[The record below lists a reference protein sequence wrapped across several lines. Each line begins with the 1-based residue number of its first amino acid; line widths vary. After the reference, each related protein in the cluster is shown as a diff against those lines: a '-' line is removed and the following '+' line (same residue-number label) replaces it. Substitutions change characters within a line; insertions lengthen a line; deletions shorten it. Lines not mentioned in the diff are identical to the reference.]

1 MTDILFSPI
10 RLDELD
16 TLVQN
21 AVNKALNNFTASGNQ
36 HGSAKPLRPKPETPI
51 FGLNEC
57 SEFTGFSKSAIYAR
71 TSTGAIPFFK
81 RDGKIL
87 FRRDEILDWLQEGKK
102 PDLTSELDEKL
113 LKRKTGK

>member
-1 MTDILFSPI
+1 MTITNDTPIAALTVQQFKELFFSTPQP
-10 RLDELD
+10 RAE
-16 TLVQN
+16 
-21 AVNKALNNFTASGNQ
+21 
-36 HGSAKPLRPKPETPI
+36 RPKPETLI

-57 SEFTGFSKSAIYAR
+57 SEFTGYSKSAIYAR
-71 TSTGAIPFFK
+71 TSTNAIPFFK

-102 PDLTSELDEKL
+102 PDLTSELDAKL